1 MLFRF
6 HTGSIKR
13 EAIDEQFI
21 THGTSFDSILVRLK
35 ELKCICDAL
44 QLSKFRFHTGSIKSL
59 RVIITSCNPGTSFD
73 SILVRLKGAP
83 NAEFI
88 HASKR
93 FRFHTGSIKRSGE
106 QLGHV
111 IQIEFRFHTGS
122 IKSYACCRF
131 CSCRFW

>member
-59 RVIITSCNPGTSFD
+59 RVIIT
-73 SILVRLKGAP
+73 
-83 NAEFI
+83 
-88 HASKR
+88 HAIPDE
-93 FRFHTGSIKRSGE
+93 FRFHTGSIKRCPECG
-106 QLGHV
+106 V
-111 IQIEFRFHTGS
+111 YPRI
-122 IKSYACCRF
+122 
-131 CSCRFW
+131 